1 MKKILSILLII
12 FFISCEKTNPN
23 KLGKIASAFKEN
35 GNKII
40 EKSISDSSGFN
51 RLAELCDTFGPRFSG
66 SKNLEKA
73 LVWIMEEM
81 QKDGLEN
88 VRAEEVMVPKWV
100 RGAESAQM
108 ISPWKKN
115 LAMLGLG
122 GSIGTGKNGITA
134 DVIVV
139 SNFDELTNRS
149 NEVNGK
155 IVLYNVPFESYGK
168 TVQYRVRGAIEA
180 AKYGAVASLVRSVGP
195 FSMNTPHTGNS
206 SYEKGIKKI
215 PHAAITLEDAA
226 MIGRIIANGQKVQ
239 INLNMEARTDPDV
252 ISHNVIGEIIGSDFP
267 EQIIVMGGHIDSWD
281 VGQGAMDDGGGC
293 VAAWQALKVL
303 KELNIRPKRT
313 IRVVLWTNEENGLRG
328 GNAYRDKYINELN
341 NHILA
346 IESDAGVFKPTGFGF
361 TGPEESL
368 KVLQDIGT
376 LLKPIGSGII
386 TKGGGG
392 ADIGPIMREGVPGMG
407 LSVKGEK
414 YFWYHHTSADTW
426 DKLDRT
432 EFNQCVASMAVM
444 AYVVADM
451 EIRLPR

>member
-1 MKKILSILLII
+1 LKKIFSILLII
-12 FFISCEKTNPN
+12 FFISCEKTNIN
-23 KLGKIASAFKEN
+23 KLGRIASSFKEN

-40 EKSISDSSGFN
+40 ERSISDSSGFK

-73 LVWIMEEM
+73 LVWIVEEM

-100 RGAESAQM
+100 RGAEFAQM
-108 ISPWKKN
+108 ISPWGKN

-122 GSIGTGKNGITA
+122 GSIGTGQDGITA
-134 DVIVV
+134 DVMIVN
-139 SNFDELTNRS
+139 NFDELTNRS
-149 NEVNGK
+149 NEANGK

-226 MIGRIIANGQKVQ
+226 MIGRIIANGQKVK

-407 LSVKGEK
+407 LSVKDEK

-426 DKLDRT
+426 DKLDRS

>member
-1 MKKILSILLII
+1 MKKIFSILLII
-12 FFISCEKTNPN
+12 FFISCEKTNLN
-23 KLGKIASAFKEN
+23 KLGRIASSFKEN

-40 EKSISDSSGFN
+40 EKSISDSSGFK

-73 LVWIMEEM
+73 LVWIVEEM

-100 RGAESAQM
+100 RGAEFAQM
-108 ISPWKKN
+108 ISPWGKN

-122 GSIGTGKNGITA
+122 GSIGTGQDGITA
-134 DVIVV
+134 DVMIVN
-139 SNFDELTNRS
+139 NFDELTNRS
-149 NEVNGK
+149 NEANGK

-226 MIGRIIANGQKVQ
+226 MIGRIIANGQKVK

-407 LSVKGEK
+407 LSVKDEK

-426 DKLDRT
+426 DKLDRS